1 MRQENIRYIVVHC
14 SATRCTMDYT
24 EVMLERDHKAR
35 GFRHAGYH
43 FYVRR
48 SGSIIP
54 LRPLDEVGA
63 HARGY
68 NACSWGVCYEGGLDA
83 TGQPADTRTE
93 AQLRALRLLLIRLHR
108 LAPESLILG
117 HRDLSPNRDGDGE
130 VEPHEWIKVCPCF
143 NARQAYRLISEGREV
158 YDA

>member
-24 EVMLERDHKAR
+24 EEMLERDHRAR
-35 GFRHAGYH
+35 GFRRAGYH
-43 FYVRR
+43 FYIRR

-63 HARGY
+63 HALGY

-83 TGQPADTRTE
+83 TGRPADTRTE
-93 AQLRALRLLLIRLHR
+93 AQQRSLRLLLSRLHC
-108 LAPESLILG
+108 LAPKSLILG
-117 HRDLSPNRDGDGE
+117 HRDLSPDRDGDGE
-130 VEPHEWIKVCPCF
+130 IEPHEWIKVCPCF
-143 NARQAYRLISEGREV
+143 DARRAYRLISEGKEV

>member
-48 SGSIIP
+48 
-54 LRPLDEVGA
+54 
-63 HARGY
+63 Y

-117 HRDLSPNRDGDGE
+117 HRDLSPDRDGDGE
-130 VEPHEWIKVCPCF
+130 VEPHEWMKVCPCF
-143 NARQAYRLISEGREV
+143 DARQAYHLISEGREV

>member
-68 NACSWGVCYEGGLDA
+68 NACSWGVCYEVG
-83 TGQPADTRTE
+83 
-93 AQLRALRLLLIRLHR
+93 
-108 LAPESLILG
+108 
-117 HRDLSPNRDGDGE
+117 
-130 VEPHEWIKVCPCF
+130 
-143 NARQAYRLISEGREV
+143 
-158 YDA
+158 